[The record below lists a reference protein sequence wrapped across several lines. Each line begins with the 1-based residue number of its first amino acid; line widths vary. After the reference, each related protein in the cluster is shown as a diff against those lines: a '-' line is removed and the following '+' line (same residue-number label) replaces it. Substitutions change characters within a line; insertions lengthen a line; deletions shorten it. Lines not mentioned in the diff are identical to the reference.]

1 MISHR
6 RGTARRGRRP
16 REPSS
21 RASELPAQ
29 ESQAQL
35 PDGSDLVPE
44 PPAEARG
51 SASEGPLAE
60 VRGSASDR
68 EPRIEGERAERRVV
82 AREDAA
88 VGERPSDWT
97 RFEIGHNLRSL
108 RPNHEPTI
116 IRTLRKLHLR
126 WWRAGLSNA
135 QQILR
140 QRGLGDDVISYIPDI
155 ISACKECRIWAAKG
169 RDTKPSISIAM
180 NFNEVVET
188 DLMYYKEFVIHH
200 FVCRA
205 SRWHTAMQTPSR
217 TEEQLLENIFTCWVN
232 TFGPMTTLVS
242 DMESGLSTEAVKARL
257 ARAGITM
264 KLRGKDQRARYI
276 ERRGAILRHS
286 MHVMDAQAVRE
297 GIDLSFGTLLASC
310 VLQGTQ

>member
-1 MISHR
+1 
-6 RGTARRGRRP
+6 
-16 REPSS
+16 
-21 RASELPAQ
+21 
-29 ESQAQL
+29 
-35 PDGSDLVPE
+35 
-44 PPAEARG
+44 
-51 SASEGPLAE
+51 
-60 VRGSASDR
+60 
-68 EPRIEGERAERRVV
+68 
-82 AREDAA
+82 
-88 VGERPSDWT
+88 
-97 RFEIGHNLRSL
+97 
-108 RPNHEPTI
+108 
-116 IRTLRKLHLR
+116 
-126 WWRAGLSNA
+126 
-135 QQILR
+135 
-140 QRGLGDDVISYIPDI
+140 
-155 ISACKECRIWAAKG
+155 
-169 RDTKPSISIAM
+169 M

-217 TEEQLLENIFTCWVN
+217 TEEQLLEHIFTCWVN

-257 ARAGITM
+257 ARAGITI